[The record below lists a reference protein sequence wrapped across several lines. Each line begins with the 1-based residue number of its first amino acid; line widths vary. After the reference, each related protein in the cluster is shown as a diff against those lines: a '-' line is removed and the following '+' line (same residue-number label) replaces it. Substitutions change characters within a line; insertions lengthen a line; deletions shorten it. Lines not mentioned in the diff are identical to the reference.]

1 MNRHN
6 NFDLL
11 RLLAAAGVMALHIV
25 DLSQEPSLSPLAGF
39 DTKMAL
45 SVFFVISGYLVYMSC
60 DNTATLADYTRKRWR
75 RIVPAYAAVVLL
87 CSVLG
92 VFISARSP
100 ADYFGADWVR
110 YLLANLSFLNFI
122 QPSLPGVFAS
132 NPYPGAP
139 VNGALWTIKV
149 ELMFYAVVPAIV
161 WLVRRFGHHR
171 VLGIGFVLSCLWW
184 GGFMT
189 LAQATGKAAF
199 VELAKQMPGQ
209 LMFFLP
215 GAWAYC
221 ERDRL
226 RALGHKLGLVGVVT
240 LAATYC
246 WEVRSVNPG
255 VFIYPLALTALV
267 SWAAHNL
274 RYLGEVTRH
283 GDVSYGVYIL
293 HFPVIQTLVHFG
305 VFKASPWTGAGLTLV
320 MVLAMA
326 LVSWHVIEKPMLAN
340 KPRPAQA

>member
-1 MNRHN
+1 MNRRN

-25 DLSQEPSLSPLAGF
+25 DLSQEPSLSVLAGF
-39 DTKMAL
+39 DAKMAL

-60 DNTATLADYTRKRWR
+60 DNTATLAEYTRKRWR
-75 RIVPAYAAVVLL
+75 RIVPAYAAVVVL
-87 CSVLG
+87 CGLLG
-92 VFISARSP
+92 VFISARTA
-100 ADYFGADWVR
+100 ADYFGAEWLR
-110 YLLANLSFLNFI
+110 YLLANLSFLNFL
-122 QPSLPGVFAS
+122 QPSLPGVFVG

-171 VLGIGFVLSCLWW
+171 VLGIGFALSCLWW

-199 VELAKQMPGQ
+199 AELAKQMPGQ

-221 ERDRL
+221 ERERL
-226 RALGHKLGLVGVVT
+226 KSLGHRLGLVG
-240 LAATYC
+240 LAALSLTYL
-246 WEVRSVNPG
+246 WDARSANLG
-255 VFIYPLALTALV
+255 VFLYPLALTALV
-267 SWAAHNL
+267 FWATYNL
-274 RYLGEVTRH
+274 RPLGDVTRH

-305 VFKASPWTGAGLTLV
+305 VFKASPWGGV
-320 MVLAMA
+320 VLASTVVLGLA
-326 LVSWHVIEKPMLAN
+326 LVSWHLIEKPMLSPQRRLVA
-340 KPRPAQA
+340 P